1 MTKNNNYILGD
12 VPGCRM
18 GVELIRP
25 NFPTT
30 TVRKMAT
37 LVAVAS
43 AVGEAAG
50 HMSSPG
56 LSA

>member
-1 MTKNNNYILGD
+1 MTKNINYILGD
-12 VPGCRM
+12 VPGCRT

-30 TVRKMAT
+30 TVRKTAT